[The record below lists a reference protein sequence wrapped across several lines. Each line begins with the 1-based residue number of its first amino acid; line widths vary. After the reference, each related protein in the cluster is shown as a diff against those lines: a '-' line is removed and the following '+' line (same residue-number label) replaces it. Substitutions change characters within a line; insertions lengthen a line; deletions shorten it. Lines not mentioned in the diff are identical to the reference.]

1 MSQIISIN
9 SFRRGAGCSNILA
22 NLAALLVAE
31 GHRVGVVDTNIQSPG
46 LHILFGL
53 DEDEITATLYDY
65 LWDRCTIEQIAHK
78 ISLPLPQ
85 NRTGEVYLIPTS
97 TKIEEVTYVLSK
109 GFDVKRLNSGLEQLV
124 EALEL
129 DLLLIDTQP
138 GLNEETLLS
147 LAISDVLV
155 ILLRTQQQDYQGTAL
170 TVHMARELNV
180 SRLMLIANEVPAIYD
195 FDAVRS
201 EMAQSYGCEIGAIL
215 PHSDRLMAMGGSG
228 IFVTHYPD
236 HVITTQL
243 KQVAASLMT

>member
-1 MSQIISIN
+1 MSQIVSIN
-9 SFRRGAGCSNILA
+9 SFRRGAGCSSILA

-31 GHRVGVVDTNIQSPG
+31 EHRVGVVDTNIQSPS
-46 LHILFGL
+46 LHLLFGL
-53 DEDEITATLYDY
+53 DEDQITATLYDY
-65 LWDRCTIEQIAHK
+65 LWGRGTIEQIAHK
-78 ISLPLPQ
+78 MTLSLPGDSS
-85 NRTGEVYLIPTS
+85 GEVYLIPTS
-97 TKIEEVTYVLSK
+97 TKIEELTHVLRK
-109 GFDVKRLNSGLEQLV
+109 GYDVKRLNTGLEELV

-155 ILLRTQQQDYQGTAL
+155 ILLRTSKQDYQGTAL
-170 TVHMARELNV
+170 TVQMARELNV
-180 SRLMLIANEVPAIYD
+180 PRLLLIANEVPAVYD
-195 FDAVRS
+195 FDTVRS
-201 EMAQSYGCEIGAIL
+201 EMAQTYGCEVGAVL
-215 PHSDRLMAMGGSG
+215 PHSDRMMVIAGSG